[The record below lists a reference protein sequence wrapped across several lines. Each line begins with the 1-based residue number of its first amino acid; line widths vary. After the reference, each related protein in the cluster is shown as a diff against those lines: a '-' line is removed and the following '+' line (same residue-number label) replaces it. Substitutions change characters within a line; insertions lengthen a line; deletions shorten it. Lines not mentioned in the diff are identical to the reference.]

1 MQRGG
6 EGGEGGEGGGGGGL
20 LQSLAAP
27 AARGGDAA
35 LRGEGRL
42 VAAVEVEV
50 VVEEVVVVV
59 QGRAPGCAQV
69 LLGQPDGA

>member
-1 MQRGG
+1 
-6 EGGEGGEGGGGGGL
+6 
-20 LQSLAAP
+20 
-27 AARGGDAA
+27 
-35 LRGEGRL
+35 